1 MKQINELY
9 VPWFKL
15 SEQDPPRKLDQTWNE
30 MGECC
35 TYTASANRPYWKTA
49 ACLFVPTSG
58 WQHVKTIERWWKM
71 NQNLRC
77 SNCSFTLS
85 QNWQE
90 TQQAADY
97 KFSDV
102 ACVAVA
108 AFSCMAGIAV
118 SGFSW
123 TASVL
128 HHRRVL
134 LFHPW
139 CLSSILVYLQSP
151 ETPNHSITVIYI
163 FDFID
168 WLLKDCVPSRLE
180 PHSPPYPHTHSSDI
194 ARACRRWTC
203 WCAAGS
209 LPETCSSRLCDLW
222 KTWITS
228 KGAETVLR
236 GTGSMLQDVTS
247 WILSQE
253 GLDLHAAM
261 QRIGMINEEAPEL
274 RCLET
279 VDHFTVWAF

>member
-1 MKQINELY
+1 MVNAVLILH
-9 VPWFKL
+9 
-15 SEQDPPRKLDQTWNE
+15 
-30 MGECC
+30 
-35 TYTASANRPYWKTA
+35 RPTA

-139 CLSSILVYLQSP
+139 CLSSILVYMQSP

-163 FDFID
+163 FDFN
-168 WLLKDCVPSRLE
+168 WLIVEGLCPFEIRASQPTL
-180 PHSPPYPHTHSSDI
+180 PAHTFFRH
-194 ARACRRWTC
+194 RQ
-203 WCAAGS
+203 S
-209 LPETCSSRLCDLW
+209 LQALDLLVCSW
-222 KTWITS
+222 
-228 KGAETVLR
+228 
-236 GTGSMLQDVTS
+236 VTS
-247 WILSQE
+247 WNMLIEIMWSLK
-253 GLDLHAAM
+253 GLNYFKRGGDCSERDRVHVT
-261 QRIGMINEEAPEL
+261 
-274 RCLET
+274 RCHKLDPKPGR
-279 VDHFTVWAF
+279 VGSPRSYAKDRYD